1 MFLSQFASL
10 VPFKEKPKYDSNGG
24 FRELLLIQA
33 TSAFKLNMHLEL
45 CCACVQ
51 GFFNLFLSAGE
62 RMSFYLP
69 LFTRV
74 RVACFSREGD
84 GRWFSNYRPKKSHN
98 YNFTHYKQVN
108 AVLRSYAAS

>member
-1 MFLSQFASL
+1 MHALLSPMFLSQFASL

-33 TSAFKLNMHLEL
+33 TSAFKLNMHLEI

-51 GFFNLFLSAGE
+51 GFSNLFLSAGE
-62 RMSFYLP
+62 SVSFYLP

-74 RVACFSREGD
+74 RVACFPVRGMVDDLTTIGIKNHTNITSLTI
-84 GRWFSNYRPKKSHN
+84 NK
-98 YNFTHYKQVN
+98 
-108 AVLRSYAAS
+108 